1 MGEVVRIGLMG
12 INIQVNLCREK
23 SKDLVRK
30 VGEMDRDMR
39 EILSRKDLMGKD
51 FS

>member
-12 INIQVNLCREK
+12 LNIQDSLWRGE

-39 EILSRKDLMGKD
+39 EILSRNNFMEKD

>member
-12 INIQVNLCREK
+12 LNIQDSLWRGE